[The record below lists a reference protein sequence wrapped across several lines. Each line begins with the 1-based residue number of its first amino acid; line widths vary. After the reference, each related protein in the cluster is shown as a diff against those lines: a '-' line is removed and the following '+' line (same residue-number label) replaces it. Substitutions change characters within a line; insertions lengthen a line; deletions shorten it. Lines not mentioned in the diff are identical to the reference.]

1 MRFPTD
7 FVSNVATTRIKDLRS
22 ACPTDFLCSVHLNI
36 AQVEASL
43 WALDQVV
50 GKMLKRLMVIPAI
63 PVLRLLSDTAASGF
77 EQIKLL
83 HAPLQRIR
91 AVRSLLLACLMSGKL
106 TT

>member
-1 MRFPTD
+1 MRDDVTACCIKSVVYD
-7 FVSNVATTRIKDLRS
+7 FIWQQY
-22 ACPTDFLCSVHLNI
+22 LNI

>member
-1 MRFPTD
+1 MS
-7 FVSNVATTRIKDLRS
+7 VSAT
-22 ACPTDFLCSVHLNI
+22 AFLNI